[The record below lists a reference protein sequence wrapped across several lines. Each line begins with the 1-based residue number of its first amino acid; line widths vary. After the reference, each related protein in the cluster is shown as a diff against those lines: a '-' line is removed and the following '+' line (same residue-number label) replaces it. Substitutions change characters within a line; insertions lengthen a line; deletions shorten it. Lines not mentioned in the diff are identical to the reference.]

1 MKRSYRCA
9 MGVRGTS
16 LAYAAVFRPLSIA
29 LCACALLL
37 AACGGDDDS
46 STPAKTTTTAQTE
59 QEQGTCR
66 DVEQPAPRDGGG
78 QKKPKGPLAESKT
91 YDVALQTTCGS
102 FTIRL
107 DQKTSPNAAASFVA
121 LARSGFFDHTIFHRI
136 VPGFVI
142 QGGDPTVSGSGGP
155 GYSTRDKVPANAK
168 YGPGVVAMAKAGN
181 EPAGT
186 AGSQFFVVT
195 GAGSGLTPDY
205 ALLGKVTKGM
215 EAVQAIG
222 ELGDPASGG
231 TGTPLQSVVI
241 EKATVREH

>member
-1 MKRSYRCA
+1 MA
-9 MGVRGTS
+9 VRGTS
-16 LAYAAVFRPLSIA
+16 LAYAAVLRPLSA
-29 LCACALLL
+29 VLCACALLL
-37 AACGGDDDS
+37 AACGGDDESDS
-46 STPAKTTTTAQTE
+46 ASAGKTDTGAAPAQTKQE

-66 DVEQPAPRDGGG
+66 NVEQPAPRDGGG
-78 QKKPKGPLAESKT
+78 QKKPKRPLAKSKT
-91 YDVALQTTCGS
+91 YDVTLQTTCGS

-107 DQKTSPNAAASFVA
+107 DQKTSPNAAASFAA
-121 LARSGFFDHTIFHRI
+121 LARKGFFDDTIFHRI
-136 VPGFVI
+136 VPEFVI

-155 GYSTRDKVPANAK
+155 GYSTRDTVPANAQ

-205 ALLGKVTKGM
+205 AVLGRVTKGM
-215 EAVQAIG
+215 DAVKAIG
-222 ELGDPASGG
+222 KLGDPASGG

-241 EKATVREH
+241 ERVTVREH

>member
-1 MKRSYRCA
+1 
-9 MGVRGTS
+9 MGLRGTS
-16 LAYAAVFRPLSIA
+16 LAYAAVLRPLSA
-29 LCACALLL
+29 LLCALALVL

-46 STPAKTTTTAQTE
+46 SGDSSNPAKTTTTAQAD
-59 QEQGTCR
+59 QKQGTCR
-66 DVEQPAPRDGGG
+66 DVEQPAPRDGGH
-78 QKKPKGPLAESKT
+78 QKKPAQPLSRSKA
-91 YDVALQTTCGS
+91 YDVTLETTCGS
-102 FTIRL
+102 FAIRL
-107 DQKTSPNAAASFVA
+107 DQKTSPNAAASFAA
-121 LARSGFFDHTIFHRI
+121 LARSAFFDDTIFHRI

-142 QGGDPTVSGSGGP
+142 QGGDPTVTGSGGP

-195 GAGSGLTPDY
+195 GEGSGLTPDY
-205 ALLGKVTKGM
+205 ALLGKVIKGM
-215 EAVQAIG
+215 DAVRAIG